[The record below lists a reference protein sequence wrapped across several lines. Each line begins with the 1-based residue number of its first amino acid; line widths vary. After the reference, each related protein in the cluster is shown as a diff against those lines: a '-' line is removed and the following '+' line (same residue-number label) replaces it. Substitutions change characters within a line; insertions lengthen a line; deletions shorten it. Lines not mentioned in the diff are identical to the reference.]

1 MAGTRD
7 LQGRE
12 RSSESECDE
21 LSEDIT
27 EEQKTCIYRIAQEAL
42 RNVARHA
49 DARLAEVKLWRADG
63 MLNLAIHDDGKGF
76 SPEREKGLDLLGIE
90 ERVIRLEGSLQVQ
103 SHPGGGTALSVQM
116 PVPSWSVLKS

>member
-12 RSSESECDE
+12 GSSESECDE

-49 DARLAEVKLWRADG
+49 NGRLAEVKLWRADG

-76 SPEREKGLDLLGIE
+76 SPEREKGLDLL
-90 ERVIRLEGSLQVQ
+90 
-103 SHPGGGTALSVQM
+103 A
-116 PVPSWSVLKS
+116 WY